1 MKILPASILAAFT
14 LAAGGTNAAEP
25 TLMSP
30 ENLAARA
37 AQVTVFVPPEF
48 PAKALREKVEAMV
61 EVTGTVKKDGSLAV
75 EKLEVAPDRAE
86 FRDAVMAVEG
96 YWRFRPDYDSACH
109 AKEAPGQIRV
119 WFELKDGKPSISITA
134 PKKLASTPLA
144 PSKLYPV
151 VRQVDPWYPSAAW
164 HDRIEARIEALMRVS
179 DAGKVE
185 EVVIVPGAYES
196 QFGEAATTALMQW
209 EFAPGKRPWHC
220 YLHVLDFRPS
230 DYKPRG
236 HVIR

>member
-14 LAAGGTNAAEP
+14 LAGEGGGHGH
-25 TLMSP
+25 
-30 ENLAARA
+30 
-37 AQVTVFVPPEF
+37 
-48 PAKALREKVEAMV
+48 REE
-61 EVTGTVKKDGSLAV
+61 
-75 EKLEVAPDRAE
+75 
-86 FRDAVMAVEG
+86 
-96 YWRFRPDYDSACH
+96 
-109 AKEAPGQIRV
+109 
-119 WFELKDGKPSISITA
+119 
-134 PKKLASTPLA
+134 
-144 PSKLYPV
+144 
-151 VRQVDPWYPSAAW
+151 VDPWYPSAAG